1 MKAIRKK
8 AEWKHGTELPS
19 ANDWIKL
26 TNQFRLDFPHYY
38 ATLDQGNKLA
48 TKELRTCMLLMLD
61 FKEGEIAVLLNV
73 KPQRV
78 TNIKKRVTIL
88 VYFWF
93 IFI

>member
-1 MKAIRKK
+1 
-8 AEWKHGTELPS
+8 
-19 ANDWIKL
+19 
-26 TNQFRLDFPHYY
+26 
-38 ATLDQGNKLA
+38 
-48 TKELRTCMLLMLD
+48 MLLMLD